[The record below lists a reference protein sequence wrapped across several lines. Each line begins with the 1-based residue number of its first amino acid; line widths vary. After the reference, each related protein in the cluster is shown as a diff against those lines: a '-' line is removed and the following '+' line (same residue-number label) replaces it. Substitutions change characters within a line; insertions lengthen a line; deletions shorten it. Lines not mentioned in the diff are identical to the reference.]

1 MIVEAGE
8 GEGIY
13 IADFPIDEIREYRQH
28 EVHGNAYRHPQK
40 YKLLISESIDEPFIR
55 KDYKR

>member
-1 MIVEAGE
+1 MEAGE

-13 IADFPIDEIREYRQH
+13 IADFQMNEIRDYRKH

-40 YKLLISESIDEPFIR
+40 YKLLVSEQIEEPFIR
-55 KDYKR
+55 KDYRK